1 MKARQIVGEGLKAR
15 RGDKHLDT
23 AMTQSYYGVALAR
36 AGRDSEALQELKAA
50 MPILISISREDD
62 DDSATSIVQRDQK
75 ARFIVEN

>member
-1 MKARQIVGEGLKAR
+1 MAQG
-15 RGDKHLDT
+15 
-23 AMTQSYYGVALAR
+23 YYGVALAR

-62 DDSATSIVQRDQK
+62 DDSATSIAQRDQK